1 MFYLNFKGTLM
12 DGGSLYHN
20 AVCYDGLAVCC
31 RTGTRGGSSSANF
44 LTLGWGLVPIS
55 FHCPGVHFSRAK
67 LRIVCKVA
75 IACRDYLYTKL

>member
-1 MFYLNFKGTLM
+1 MFYINFKVTVR
-12 DGGSLYHN
+12 DKGSLYHN
-20 AVCYDGLAVCC
+20 AVCYDGLAVYYQTC
-31 RTGTRGGSSSANF
+31 REGGSSSANF

-55 FHCPGVHFSRAK
+55 FHCSGVHFSRAK